1 MTKLNTASHLYSSSP
16 RKILIKIYALLTM
29 IHAIVRETFNDPREP
44 KFCAVTNT
52 NASGMLR
59 RVPSSI
65 NKSKRHET
73 YPAIQTHMS
82 HDGYTVI
89 I

>member
-1 MTKLNTASHLYSSSP
+1 MTKLNTASHLYSSGL
-16 RKILIKIYALLTM
+16 RKILIKIYALHTM

-59 RVPSSI
+59 GAPSSI